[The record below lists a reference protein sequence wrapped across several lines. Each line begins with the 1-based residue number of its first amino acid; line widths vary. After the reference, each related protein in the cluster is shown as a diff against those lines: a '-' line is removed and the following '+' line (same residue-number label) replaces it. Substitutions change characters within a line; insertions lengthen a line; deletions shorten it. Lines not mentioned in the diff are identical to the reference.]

1 MSREKPLAADAE
13 TMARL
18 AGALGFVCGPDHP
31 VTLAMR
37 KAAESGAAE
46 DIKRARAKFVG
57 LKPGQQ
63 RAALAMIAT

>member
-1 MSREKPLAADAE
+1 VSREKPLAADAE

-18 AGALGFVCGPDHP
+18 ARALDFVCGSDHP
-31 VTLAMR
+31 VTLAMH
-37 KAAESGAAE
+37 KAAQSGAAE
-46 DIKRARAKFVG
+46 DIKKARARFVG